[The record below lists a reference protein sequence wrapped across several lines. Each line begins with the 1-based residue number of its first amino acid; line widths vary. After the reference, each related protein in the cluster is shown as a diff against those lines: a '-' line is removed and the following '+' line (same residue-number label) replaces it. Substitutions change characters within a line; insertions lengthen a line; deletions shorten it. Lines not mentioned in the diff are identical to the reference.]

1 MRLALATCA
10 ALLLAS
16 QAAAQKPDAWTTA
29 ATTADAIA
37 VTGHGMVFDARMR
50 RIDITE
56 KSLPALQAS
65 LARAIARQP
74 IKFDA
79 KTADV
84 VGRIDAALK
93 QTDRPDERA
102 YLLAAKLNRQ
112 LDAAEPKLRARY
124 AWRNRI
130 IYQNARGIFER
141 QARLG
146 KYVISDAVLRLIRD
160 GGLILTASRT
170 AYMDECAG
178 QQVPVPPNFSMAST
192 TWFNQGNLASNM
204 LRPGNVATVWTWT
217 DPVKRGACVALPRDN
232 GGPGSFAGIICQSA
246 VTGKACFWDNLTRAD
261 PGRRI
266 PVATETM
273 VIRDLQDGRTLDEMA
288 PCTECH
294 TGNNVFL
301 MLPDDPAWRKLL
313 RGPLNGA
320 HPANFSTI
328 FEPQANT
335 VGGSPRYTPIAHASW
350 VNPPLTTGCSGPCHG
365 APSAAIVTKYFAL
378 PSPPPMPPACR
389 NPGNNFR
396 NCYGTP

>member
-1 MRLALATCA
+1 MRLAIAACV
-10 ALLLAS
+10 ALLLGAH
-16 QAAAQKPDAWTTA
+16 AAAQQPEPFTTE

-37 VTGHGMVFDARMR
+37 ITGHGMIFDAKMQ
-50 RIDITE
+50 RIVVTE
-56 KSLPALQAS
+56 KALPLLQAS
-65 LARAIARQP
+65 LARAVAAQP
-74 IKFDA
+74 IKLDE
-79 KTADV
+79 KSADFV
-84 VGRIDAALK
+84 ARIDAALK
-93 QTDRPDERA
+93 QTDRADERV
-102 YLLAAKLNRQ
+102 YLTAARLNRQ
-112 LDAAEPKLRARY
+112 LDVAEPKLRARY

-130 IYQNARGIFER
+130 VYQIARGIFER
-141 QARLG
+141 QARQG
-146 KYVISDAVLRLIRD
+146 RYTISDEIQRLIRE
-160 GGLILTASRT
+160 GGLILAATRT

-204 LRPGNVATVWTWT
+204 LSPGNVATVWTWT
-217 DPVKRGACVALPRDN
+217 DPARRGACVALPRDN

-273 VIRDLQDGRTLDEMA
+273 VIRDLQDGRTLDAMA
-288 PCTECH
+288 PCTGCH

-301 MLPDDPAWRKLL
+301 MLPDDPTWRKVVK
-313 RGPLNGA
+313 GPLNGA

-328 FEPQANT
+328 FEPQADT
-335 VGGSPRYTPIAHASW
+335 VAGGPRYTPIAHASW
-350 VNPPLTTGCSGPCHG
+350 VNPPLATGCSGPCHG
-365 APSAAIVTKYFAL
+365 APSSAVAMRYFGL
-378 PSPPPMPPACR
+378 PAPPPMPPACR